1 MAKAK
6 KAAAKPAAKKSAPA
20 AAPAPAPAAPEEV
33 RGMRCYL
40 VTCGPLTKLAGTN
53 ALARAAKAELVER
66 TGRRKSDAVI
76 EDHVIPYGKPNLIA
90 YINGLKADY
99 EQRLLDGFNPDGAA
113 TQV

>member
-6 KAAAKPAAKKSAPA
+6 KTSAKKPAAK
-20 AAPAPAPAAPEEV
+20 AAPAPAPTPVVEEV

-40 VTCGPLTKLAGTN
+40 VSCGPLTKLAGTN

-66 TGRRKSDAVI
+66 TGRKKSDASI

-90 YINGLKADY
+90 YINAMRADY
-99 EQRLLDGFNPDGAA
+99 EQRLLDSFNPPGAA
-113 TQV
+113 TKV